1 MTTTACRASPTSST
15 TTTTALPC
23 HPSLAWKPR
32 LWPGFRRLG
41 LGEIV
46 SRAQSQKSGLAWL
59 GFGPS
64 WGFGIYMYNFA
75 LFDFEI
81 NVNTLNYLSY
91 SVLQCNYL
99 ILFIFECRTCRIV
112 QESCKIIVNHKNGG
126 FDCYLNSD
134 GSCHMWYV
142 AVLECHIR
150 FETQFRCVSI

>member
-1 MTTTACRASPTSST
+1 L
-15 TTTTALPC
+15 AL
-23 HPSLAWKPR
+23 
-32 LWPGFRRLG
+32 
-41 LGEIV
+41 
-46 SRAQSQKSGLAWL
+46 AQAGA
-59 GFGPS
+59 
-64 WGFGIYMYNFA
+64 FGIYMYNFA

-142 AVLECHIR
+142 AVLECHVR